1 MNCPF
6 SVNMFMIR
14 APFSRASR
22 KMTKNDKGN
31 SHRRGYTGAIDPERT
46 CKFEGCGPA
55 HSKVAL
61 ENSVHR
67 HANLRCPRG

>member
-6 SVNMFMIR
+6 SVNMFVIR

-31 SHRRGYTGAIDPERT
+31 SHRRSYIGAFGTSRQ
-46 CKFEGCGPA
+46 FA
-55 HSKVAL
+55 ALRNLVAIG
-61 ENSVHR
+61 
-67 HANLRCPRG
+67 A

>member
-31 SHRRGYTGAIDPERT
+31 SHRRSYIDAFGTSRQFAALRNWVAIGA
-46 CKFEGCGPA
+46 
-55 HSKVAL
+55 
-61 ENSVHR
+61 
-67 HANLRCPRG
+67 

>member
-31 SHRRGYTGAIDPERT
+31 SHRRSYTGAFGTSRQ
-46 CKFEGCGPA
+46 FA
-55 HSKVAL
+55 ALRNWVAIG
-61 ENSVHR
+61 
-67 HANLRCPRG
+67 A